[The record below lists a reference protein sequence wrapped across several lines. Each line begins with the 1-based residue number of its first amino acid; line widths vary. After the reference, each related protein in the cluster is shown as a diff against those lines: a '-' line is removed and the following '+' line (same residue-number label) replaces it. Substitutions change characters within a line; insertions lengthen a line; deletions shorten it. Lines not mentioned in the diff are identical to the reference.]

1 MRVGES
7 MKLRRRLSRHSAD
20 IVIGLL
26 LAIVGTGLW
35 ELPAILLAIKL
46 NVFALPLALSGVLAF
61 PLWIWYCIALMWASQ
76 LLYYTETD
84 IPTAIR
90 WIRETSA
97 AVPIAT
103 ETNHLRTTESH
114 EPE

>member
-1 MRVGES
+1 

-20 IVIGLL
+20 VVIGLL

-46 NVFALPLALSGVLAF
+46 NVFAVPLAFAGVFAF
-61 PLWIWYCIALMWASQ
+61 PLWVWYCIALMWASQ

-84 IPTAIR
+84 IPEAIR

-97 AVPIAT
+97 DVAIGA
-103 ETNHLRTTESH
+103 ETIPLETTESH